1 MARTIGKEMVVASL
15 QTFRASVKV
24 EGIIHRPDIAIL
36 IFVDLGGEILV
47 YNGIM
52 EGSTSFAIGILA
64 NAEAIRIAGLV
75 RGHAGCVDDILI
87 IGDSKQTVRDCIA
100 EVV

>member
-24 EGIIHRPDIAIL
+24 EGIIHRPNIAIL
-36 IFVDLGGEILV
+36 IFVDLGREVLV
-47 YNGIM
+47 HNGIM
-52 EGSTSFAIGILA
+52 EGSTGFAMDTLA
-64 NAEAIRIAGLV
+64 NARALRMAGLV
-75 RGHAGCVDDILI
+75 RGHAGRVDDILI

-100 EVV
+100 EII